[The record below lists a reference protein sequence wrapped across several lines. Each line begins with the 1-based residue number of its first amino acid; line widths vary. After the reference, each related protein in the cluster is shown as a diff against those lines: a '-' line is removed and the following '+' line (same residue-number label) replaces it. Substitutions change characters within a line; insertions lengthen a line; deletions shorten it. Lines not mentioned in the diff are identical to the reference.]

1 MEAEQMGGSFLEEA
15 SQEIKH
21 VEAAFKKFNSID
33 ATC

>member
-1 MEAEQMGGSFLEEA
+1 MEAEELDGSFLEEA
-15 SQEIKH
+15 SQETKH